1 MLLSVITSLAAF
13 AALIA
18 VIRRSRVSLGL
29 AIAYM
34 GSLLLLHVPGA
45 IAHLADRGRILT
57 GREFTTVGMQLTAI
71 GCISFVIGVWLAH
84 FRQDSPEARPVART
98 TFWHFCL
105 FAGWLC
111 TVIGFVLKVPTI
123 GALIQ
128 GGGPVWMLGTA
139 LALRSATVRRDV
151 GMFARWLLAL
161 TVYPSCIL
169 LLGGFLSYGT
179 TAVVI
184 VLSSLVVTDKNN
196 FRVFTMTVLAGVI
209 GISVF
214 ISYFGHRQKIRD
226 AVWGGANS
234 EARIEATL
242 DAARDIT
249 LFDPS
254 NPEHL
259 KGLDARLNQNFF
271 VGVAAARIASHQ
283 VDYLYGRSLWEGMQ
297 ALVPRALWPEKP
309 VYAGSGNIV
318 VEMTGLRLAKN
329 TSWGVGQVMEFH
341 INFGV
346 AGVIV
351 GFLLLGLALGRLD
364 ILAAVADSE
373 GNLGETFLYFLPGVA
388 LVQPNGSIVELIG
401 GAAAAVAAAFICRW
415 MWHAWPKPVAS
426 VQAGRLRS
434 AVGERQLL

>member
-139 LALRSATVRRDV
+139 LALRSAVVRRDA

-161 TVYPSCIL
+161 IVYPSLVL
-169 LLGGFLSYGT
+169 LLGGFLSSGT
-179 TAVVI
+179 TAVII
-184 VLSSLVVTDKNN
+184 VLSSLLVTSKSN
-196 FRVFTMTVLAGVI
+196 FRAITLTVMASVI
-209 GISVF
+209 GVSVF
-214 ISYFGHRQKIRD
+214 ISYFGHREKIRE
-226 AVWGGANS
+226 AVWGGADS
-234 EARIEATL
+234 RVRIEATL
-242 DAARDIT
+242 DAARDIS
-249 LFDPS
+249 LFDPG
-254 NPEHL
+254 NPQHL
-259 KGLDARLNQNFF
+259 KGLDARLNQNYF
-271 VGVAAARIASHQ
+271 VGVSAARIASRQ
-283 VDYLYGRSLWEGMQ
+283 VDYLYGRSLWEGILS
-297 ALVPRALWPEKP
+297 LVPRALWPEKP
-309 VYAGSGNIV
+309 VYSGSGSIV
-318 VEMTGLRLAKN
+318 IEMTGLQLAKN

-346 AGVIV
+346 AGVIL
-351 GFLLLGLALGRLD
+351 GFLLLGLALGKLD
-364 ILAAVADSE
+364 ILAAIADAN
-373 GNLGETFLYFLPGVA
+373 GNLAQTFLYFLPGVA
-388 LVQPNGSIVELIG
+388 LIQPNGSIVDLIG
-401 GAAAAVAAAFICRW
+401 GAAAALGAAFIWRW
-415 MWHAWPKPVAS
+415 MWLAWPKPVVS
-426 VQAGRLRS
+426 VQRRVFEAPS
-434 AVGERQLL
+434 GERQLL